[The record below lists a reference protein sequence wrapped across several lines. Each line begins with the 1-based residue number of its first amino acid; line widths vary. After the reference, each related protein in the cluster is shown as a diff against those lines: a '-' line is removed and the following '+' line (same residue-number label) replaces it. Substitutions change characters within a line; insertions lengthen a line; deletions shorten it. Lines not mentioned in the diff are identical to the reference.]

1 MASHEG
7 IDRRDP
13 RWMGQMNRRALTGS
27 GPGTSDPLIRERS
40 ASMKSRSLCRRMGII
55 ALIALISPGMWAQK
69 TKDTGPKYDRT
80 QEVKIKGT
88 VEEVREV
95 AGQWEG
101 THLVVKTSTSTVLV
115 HVGPSAFL
123 KEMDTTFK
131 PGDVVEVTGA
141 KAPNTTE
148 EEILAREV
156 TVGNNT
162 VVLRD
167 DKGIPIWADW
177 KPGK

>member
-1 MASHEG
+1 MSS
-7 IDRRDP
+7 RCLR
-13 RWMGQMNRRALTGS
+13 NRVCT
-27 GPGTSDPLIRERS
+27 
-40 ASMKSRSLCRRMGII
+40 I
-55 ALIALISPGMWAQK
+55 ALAALVLPVAWAQK
-69 TKDTGPKYDRT
+69 SKDTGPKYDPT
-80 QEVKIKGT
+80 QEIKIKGT
-88 VEEVREV
+88 VEEIREV
-95 AGQWEG
+95 PGQWEG
-101 THLVVKTSTSTVLV
+101 IHLVVKTQSSTVLV

-123 KEMDTTFK
+123 KEMDTAFK
-131 PGDVVEVTGA
+131 TGDVVEVKGS